1 MEKERK
7 TKTRKRFILQ
17 IVMWTCI
24 LFSVGTCTH
33 YILWVSLHRAK
44 PDNQPKYSS
53 KKNLI
58 SRSWRKGIIG
68 RIQIDTSIILMRKEN
83 PCPMIL
89 FFLTR
94 TMHIH
99 SALILRILQLFFS
112 LPANTEDTIALYLY
126 NHVIDRTPQLRRI
139 EIIFNYEEDL
149 DERASIGHSRKSE
162 YAVRGKKLVK
172 IKNTIW
178 SKIIS

>member
-7 TKTRKRFILQ
+7 TKKRKRIILQ

-24 LFSVGTCTH
+24 LISVGTCTR
-33 YILWVSLHRAK
+33 YILWVLPRRPK
-44 PDNQPKYSS
+44 PNNQPKYSS
-53 KKNLI
+53 KEESYFKELEKRNNWKNLDRYI
-58 SRSWRKGIIG
+58 YNINGKGEPLPN
-68 RIQIDTSIILMRKEN
+68 DSV
-83 PCPMIL
+83 
-89 FFLTR
+89 FFNKNYAYSFGVDIEDST
-94 TMHIH
+94 T
-99 SALILRILQLFFS
+99 FFS

-126 NHVIDRTPQLRRI
+126 NHVVDRTPQLRRI

-172 IKNTIW
+172 LKHDME
-178 SKIIS
+178 